1 MKQLVLLT
9 CGVGLMLGCGKVNPR
24 PAMADVDDIVRGRS
38 GNSVDWVED
47 PAEFERR
54 REAVAALIQEP
65 LTTETAVQIGLLNNR
80 GLQAELE
87 EISIAQAD
95 LVQAG
100 LVSNP
105 TFGLG
110 ILFAH
115 SSENVNK
122 QEFSLTQDLL
132 DFVLLSPRKK
142 IAVGELERTKL
153 RVATELLDFIAQVKQ
168 AFYSLQSSVQL
179 ANRLKLILEINQAG
193 ADLAQKQF
201 EAGTL
206 NELDLAN
213 QQALYQETRASL
225 ALAEIQIR
233 LNREQVN
240 RLLGLWGDLI
250 KWEIVEQL
258 PPIPEEDLSLP
269 EWETIALE
277 RRLDLA
283 ASRLGVNVL
292 RKALSLKKKT
302 RFFPLGIE
310 FGVGHEREPENIH
323 VTGPTL
329 QIALPIFDVGRASVA
344 RLESQ
349 VRQSERRLEALT
361 SNARSDVREARDW
374 LLSSRELAR
383 YYRETLLPQRVRIL
397 DLTQRHYNMML
408 KGTYDLLIAKQS
420 EVSTERAY
428 VETWRDYWLARTQLE
443 RAVGGTLSLSIPP
456 LPEASGG
463 PGAAARSEDPSTEEN
478 EK

>member
-1 MKQLVLLT
+1 MKRLVLLS
-9 CGVGLMLGCGKVNPR
+9 CVVWLMLGCGKVNPR
-24 PAMADVDDIVRGRS
+24 PALADVNDIVRGRS
-38 GNSVDWVED
+38 GHSVDWAED

-65 LTTETAVQIGLLNNR
+65 LTTETAVQIGVLNNR

-105 TFGLG
+105 SFGLG

-115 SSENVNK
+115 SSEHVDK
-122 QEFSLTQDLL
+122 QEFSLTQNLL

-142 IAVGELERTKL
+142 IAVNELERTKF
-153 RVATELLDFIAQVKQ
+153 RVATKLLDFIAQVKR

-179 ANRLKLILEINQAG
+179 ANRLKLILEINEAG

-225 ALAEIQIR
+225 AQAEIQIR

-240 RLLGLWGDLI
+240 RLLGLWGDLL

-269 EWETIALE
+269 EWETLALE

-292 RKALSLKKKT
+292 LKVLSLKKKT

-329 QIALPIFDVGRASVA
+329 QIALPIFDVGRASIA

-361 SNARSDVREARDW
+361 SNARADVREARDW

-397 DLTQRHYNMML
+397 DLTQRHYNMRL

-456 LPEASGG
+456 LPEASRGS
-463 PGAAARSEDPSTEEN
+463 GAGAKPEDPSEEEN
-478 EK
+478 

>member
-1 MKQLVLLT
+1 MKRLVMFT
-9 CGVGLMLGCGKVNPR
+9 SIAWLMLGCGKVSPR
-24 PAMADVDDIVRGRS
+24 PAMADVNDLVRGRS
-38 GNSVDWVED
+38 GHSVDWVED
-47 PAEFERR
+47 PVEFERR
-54 REAVAALIQEP
+54 RETVAALLQEP
-65 LTTETAVQIGLLNNR
+65 LTTQTAVQIGVLNNR
-80 GLQAELE
+80 WVQAELE

-105 TFGLG
+105 SFGIG

-115 SSENVNK
+115 SSEHVNK

-142 IAVGELERTKL
+142 IAVNELERTKL
-153 RVATELLDFIAQVKQ
+153 NVATELLDFIARVKR
-168 AFYSLQSSVQL
+168 AFYLLQSSVQL
-179 ANRLKLILEINQAG
+179 ANRLKLILEINEAG

-225 ALAEIQIR
+225 AQEEIQIQ

-240 RLLGLWGDLI
+240 RLLGLWGDLTR
-250 KWEIVEQL
+250 WEIVKQL
-258 PPIPEEDLSLP
+258 PPIPEQDLSLP

-310 FGVGHEREPENIH
+310 FGIENKREPKNIYL
-323 VTGPTL
+323 TGPTL
-329 QIALPIFDVGRASVA
+329 SIALPIFDVGRASVA
-344 RLESQ
+344 RLEYQ
-349 VRQSERRLEALT
+349 IRQAERQLEVLT
-361 SNARSDVREARDW
+361 INARADVREARDW

-397 DLTQRHYNMML
+397 DLTQRQYNMRLM
-408 KGTYDLLIAKQS
+408 GTYDLLIAKQS

-463 PGAAARSEDPSTEEN
+463 SGSAVRPEDPSVEEN
-478 EK
+478 QE

>member
-1 MKQLVLLT
+1 MKRLVMLT
-9 CGVGLMLGCGKVNPR
+9 SIAWLMLGCGKVNPR
-24 PAMADVDDIVRGRS
+24 PAMADVNDLVRGRS
-38 GNSVDWVED
+38 GHSVDWVED
-47 PAEFERR
+47 QVEFERR
-54 REAVAALIQEP
+54 RETVAALLQEP
-65 LTTETAVQIGLLNNR
+65 LTTQMAVQIGVLNNR
-80 GLQAELE
+80 WVQAELE

-105 TFGLG
+105 SFGIG

-115 SSENVNK
+115 SSEHVNK

-142 IAVGELERTKL
+142 IAVNELERTKL
-153 RVATELLDFIAQVKQ
+153 NVATELLDFIARVKR

-179 ANRLKLILEINQAG
+179 ANRLKLILEINEAG

-201 EAGTL
+201 EAGTM

-225 ALAEIQIR
+225 AQAEIQIQ

-240 RLLGLWGDLI
+240 RLLGLWGDLTR
-250 KWEIVEQL
+250 WEIVKQL
-258 PPIPEEDLSLP
+258 PPIPEQDLSLP
-269 EWETIALE
+269 EWETIALD

-310 FGVGHEREPENIH
+310 FGIGHEREPENIH
-323 VTGPTL
+323 ITGPTL
-329 QIALPIFDVGRASVA
+329 SIALPIFDVGRASVA
-344 RLESQ
+344 RLEYQ
-349 VRQSERRLEALT
+349 IRQAERQLEVLT
-361 SNARSDVREARDW
+361 INARADVREARDW

-397 DLTQRHYNMML
+397 DLTQRQYNMML
-408 KGTYDLLIAKQS
+408 MGTYDLLIAKQS

-463 PGAAARSEDPSTEEN
+463 SGSAVRPEDPSVEEN
-478 EK
+478 QE

>member
-1 MKQLVLLT
+1 MKRLVLLA
-9 CGVGLMLGCGKVNPR
+9 GVVWLMPGCGKVNPR
-24 PAMADVDDIVRGRS
+24 PAMADVNDIVRGRS
-38 GNSVDWVED
+38 GHSVDWAED
-47 PAEFERR
+47 AAEFERR
-54 REAVAALIQEP
+54 REAVTALLQEP
-65 LTTETAVQIGLLNNR
+65 LTTETAVQIGVLNNR

-87 EISIAQAD
+87 EVSIAQAD

-105 TFGLG
+105 TFGIG
-110 ILFAH
+110 ILFPH
-115 SSENVNK
+115 SSQYVNK

-142 IAVGELERTKL
+142 IAVNELERTKL
-153 RVATELLDFIAQVKQ
+153 RVANELLDFIAQVKR

-179 ANRLKLILEINQAG
+179 ANRLKLILEINEAG
-193 ADLAQKQF
+193 AELALKQF

-213 QQALYQETRASL
+213 QEALYQETRASL
-225 ALAEIQIR
+225 AQAEIQIQ

-240 RLLGLWGDLI
+240 RELGLWGELT

-258 PPIPEEDLSLP
+258 PAIPEEDLSLP

-310 FGVGHEREPENIH
+310 FGVGHEREAKNIH
-323 VTGPTL
+323 ITGPTL

-344 RLESQ
+344 RLEYQ
-349 VRQSERRLEALT
+349 IRQAERQLEVLT
-361 SNARSDVREARDW
+361 INAQADVREARAW
-374 LLSSRELAR
+374 VLGSRELAR

-397 DLTQRHYNMML
+397 DLTQRQYNMML
-408 KGTYDLLIAKQS
+408 MGTYDLLIAKQS

-443 RAVGGTLSLSIPP
+443 RAVGGTLSLSVPP

-463 PGAAARSEDPSTEEN
+463 YSAAARPEDPSKQEN

>member
-1 MKQLVLLT
+1 MKRLVMFT
-9 CGVGLMLGCGKVNPR
+9 SIAWLMLGCGKVSPR
-24 PAMADVDDIVRGRS
+24 PAMADVNDLVRGRS
-38 GNSVDWVED
+38 GHSVDWVED
-47 PAEFERR
+47 PVEFERR
-54 REAVAALIQEP
+54 RETVAALLQEP
-65 LTTETAVQIGLLNNR
+65 LTTQTAVQIGVLNNR
-80 GLQAELE
+80 WVQAELE

-105 TFGLG
+105 SFGIG

-115 SSENVNK
+115 SSEHVNK

-142 IAVGELERTKL
+142 IAINELERTKL
-153 RVATELLDFIAQVKQ
+153 NVATELLDFIARVKR
-168 AFYSLQSSVQL
+168 AFYLLQSSVQL
-179 ANRLKLILEINQAG
+179 ANRLKLILEINEAG

-225 ALAEIQIR
+225 AQEEIQIQ

-240 RLLGLWGDLI
+240 RLLGLWGDLTR
-250 KWEIVEQL
+250 WEIVKQL
-258 PPIPEEDLSLP
+258 PPFPEQDLSLP

-310 FGVGHEREPENIH
+310 FGIGNEREPENIH
-323 VTGPTL
+323 ITGPTL
-329 QIALPIFDVGRASVA
+329 SIALPIFDVGRASVA
-344 RLESQ
+344 RLEYQ
-349 VRQSERRLEALT
+349 IRQAERQLEVLT
-361 SNARSDVREARDW
+361 INARADVREARDW

-397 DLTQRHYNMML
+397 DLTQRQYNMML
-408 KGTYDLLIAKQS
+408 MGTYDLLIAKQS

-463 PGAAARSEDPSTEEN
+463 SGSAVRLEDPSVEEN
-478 EK
+478 QE

>member
-1 MKQLVLLT
+1 MKRLVMFT
-9 CGVGLMLGCGKVNPR
+9 SIAWLMLGCGKVSPR
-24 PAMADVDDIVRGRS
+24 PAMADVNDLVRGRS
-38 GNSVDWVED
+38 GHSVDWVED
-47 PAEFERR
+47 PVEFERR
-54 REAVAALIQEP
+54 RETVAALLQEP
-65 LTTETAVQIGLLNNR
+65 LTTQTAVQIGVLNNR
-80 GLQAELE
+80 WVQAELE

-105 TFGLG
+105 SFGIG

-115 SSENVNK
+115 SSEHVNK

-142 IAVGELERTKL
+142 IAVNELERTKL
-153 RVATELLDFIAQVKQ
+153 NVATELLDFIARVKR
-168 AFYSLQSSVQL
+168 AFYLLQSSVQL
-179 ANRLKLILEINQAG
+179 ANRLKLILEINEAG

-225 ALAEIQIR
+225 AQEEIQIQ

-240 RLLGLWGDLI
+240 RLLGLWGDLTR
-250 KWEIVEQL
+250 WEIVKQL
-258 PPIPEEDLSLP
+258 PPIPEQDLSLP

-310 FGVGHEREPENIH
+310 FGIENKREPKNIYL
-323 VTGPTL
+323 TGPTL
-329 QIALPIFDVGRASVA
+329 SIALPIFDVGRASVA
-344 RLESQ
+344 RLEYQ
-349 VRQSERRLEALT
+349 IRQAERQLEVLT
-361 SNARSDVREARDW
+361 INARADVREARDW

-397 DLTQRHYNMML
+397 DLTQRQYNMML
-408 KGTYDLLIAKQS
+408 MGTYDLLIAKQS

-463 PGAAARSEDPSTEEN
+463 SGSAVRPEDPSVEEN
-478 EK
+478 QE

>member
-1 MKQLVLLT
+1 MFT
-9 CGVGLMLGCGKVNPR
+9 SIAWLMLGCGKVSPR
-24 PAMADVDDIVRGRS
+24 PAMADVNDLVRGRS
-38 GNSVDWVED
+38 GHSVDWVED
-47 PAEFERR
+47 PVEFERR
-54 REAVAALIQEP
+54 RETVAALLQEP
-65 LTTETAVQIGLLNNR
+65 LTTQTAVQIGVLNNR
-80 GLQAELE
+80 WVQAELE

-105 TFGLG
+105 SFGIG

-115 SSENVNK
+115 SSEHVNK

-142 IAVGELERTKL
+142 IAVNELERTKL
-153 RVATELLDFIAQVKQ
+153 NVATELLDFIARVKR
-168 AFYSLQSSVQL
+168 AFYLLQSSVQL
-179 ANRLKLILEINQAG
+179 ANRLKLILEINEAG

-225 ALAEIQIR
+225 AQEEIQIQ

-240 RLLGLWGDLI
+240 RLLGLWGDLTR
-250 KWEIVEQL
+250 WEIVKQL
-258 PPIPEEDLSLP
+258 PPIPEQDLSLP

-310 FGVGHEREPENIH
+310 FGIENKREPKNIYL
-323 VTGPTL
+323 TGPTL
-329 QIALPIFDVGRASVA
+329 SIALPIFDVGRASVA
-344 RLESQ
+344 RLEYQ
-349 VRQSERRLEALT
+349 IRQAERQLEVLT
-361 SNARSDVREARDW
+361 INARADVREARDW

-397 DLTQRHYNMML
+397 DLTQRQYNMML
-408 KGTYDLLIAKQS
+408 MGTYDLLIAKQS

-463 PGAAARSEDPSTEEN
+463 SGSAVRPEDPSVEEN
-478 EK
+478 QE

>member
-1 MKQLVLLT
+1 MKRLVLLT
-9 CGVGLMLGCGKVNPR
+9 GVIWLMLGCGKVNPR
-24 PAMADVDDIVRGRS
+24 PAMADVNDIVRGRS
-38 GNSVDWVED
+38 GHSVDWVED
-47 PAEFERR
+47 AVEFEKRQQ
-54 REAVAALIQEP
+54 AVTALLLEP
-65 LTTETAVQIGLLNNR
+65 LTTQTAVQIGVLNNR
-80 GLQAELE
+80 WVQAELE

-105 TFGLG
+105 TFGIG
-110 ILFAH
+110 ILFPH
-115 SSENVNK
+115 SSEYVTK

-142 IAVGELERTKL
+142 IAVNELERTKL
-153 RVATELLDFIAQVKQ
+153 RVATELLDFIAQVKR

-179 ANRLKLILEINQAG
+179 ANRLKLILEINEAG
-193 ADLAQKQF
+193 AELAQKQF

-213 QQALYQETRASL
+213 QEALYQETSASL
-225 ALAEIQIR
+225 AQAEIQIQ

-240 RLLGLWGDLI
+240 RELGLWGDLT

-258 PPIPEEDLSLP
+258 PAIPEEDLSLP

-310 FGVGHEREPENIH
+310 FGVGHEREAENIH
-323 VTGPTL
+323 ITGPTL

-344 RLESQ
+344 RLEYQ
-349 VRQSERRLEALT
+349 IRRAERQLEVLTINVQADVRQ
-361 SNARSDVREARDW
+361 ARDW
-374 LLSSRELAR
+374 LLASRELAR

-397 DLTQRHYNMML
+397 DLTQRQYNMML
-408 KGTYDLLIAKQS
+408 MGTYDLLIAKQS

-443 RAVGGTLSLSIPP
+443 RAVGGSLSLSVPP
-456 LPEASGG
+456 LPEVTGGAGSGAKG
-463 PGAAARSEDPSTEEN
+463 ENPSNKEN
-478 EK
+478 